1 MYQHPFQHRMS
12 KAFSAPGKA
21 LLAGGYLVLEPIYD
35 AYVTALSSRMHAIIT
50 PKTSEQTISKI
61 KISSPQFVNGEWEY
75 HINSNNELP
84 KDIKSRKNPFLEAT
98 IFIVLSYLQPTEPF
112 DLDLIIY
119 SDPGYHSQENT
130 EIKVSSNGKKKFLYH
145 SRAINDVEKTGLGSS
160 AGLVSVV
167 TTSLLSFFKP
177 GIEIKNKDILHNVA
191 QIAHCFAQK
200 KIGSGFDVA
209 TAIYGLIIYKR
220 FQPNLINDVFKIL
233 EETPKEFPIALKNL
247 IESNWDFKH
256 ERCELPPKI
265 KLLMGDIKGGS
276 ETPKLVSKLLEWKKN
291 KPEESGLVYNQ
302 LNNANVSFMKKINEL
317 NNSSTDQEIQQLV
330 KCISDVRQ
338 GLQLLTEK
346 SQVPVEP
353 SIQTE
358 LLDRI
363 EKLPGCLGGVVPGA
377 GGYDAISVLVLED
390 QVENFKNKTIEDPEY
405 YHNVYWVDL
414 EEESEGIVVED
425 CNDYIGL

>member
-1 MYQHPFQHRMS
+1 MS

-35 AYVTALSSRMHAIIT
+35 AYVTALSSRMHSIIT
-50 PKTSEQTISKI
+50 HKPTTSETISKI
-61 KISSPQFVNGEWEY
+61 KIKSPQFANGEWEY
-75 HINSNNELP
+75 HITSNNEKP
-84 KDIKSRKNPFLEAT
+84 KDIKARTNPFLEAT
-98 IFIVLSYLQPTEPF
+98 IFVVLSYVQPTEPF
-112 DLDLIIY
+112 DLDLVIY

-130 EIKVSSNGKKKFLYH
+130 QLKSSTNGKKEFLFH

-167 TTSLLSFFKP
+167 TTSLLSYFIP
-177 GIEIKNKDILHNVA
+177 GIESTNKDILHNVS

-233 EETPKEFPIALKNL
+233 EENPDNFPNVLKSL
-247 IESNWDFKH
+247 IHSNWDFKH
-256 ERCELPPKI
+256 ERCELPTKV

-276 ETPKLVSKLLEWKKN
+276 ETPKLVSKILQWKKD
-291 KPEESGLVYNQ
+291 KPEESGLVYDQ
-302 LNNANVSFMKKINEL
+302 LNNANVAFMKKINQL
-317 NNSSTDQEIQQLV
+317 NSSSSDQEIQELV
-330 KCISDVRQ
+330 GYISDVRR
-338 GLQLLTEK
+338 GLQELTEK

-353 SIQTE
+353 LVQTE

-377 GGYDAISVLVLED
+377 GGYDAIAVLVLED
-390 QVENFKNKTIEDPEY
+390 QIDDFREKTFENPNY

-414 EEESEGIVVED
+414 EEETEGILAE
-425 CNDYIGL
+425 NSEDYIGL